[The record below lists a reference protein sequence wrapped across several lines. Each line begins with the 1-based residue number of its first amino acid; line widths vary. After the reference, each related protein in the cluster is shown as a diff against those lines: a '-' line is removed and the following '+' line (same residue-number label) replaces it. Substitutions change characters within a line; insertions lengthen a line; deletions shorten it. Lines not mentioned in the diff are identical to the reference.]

1 MNRIYKGICMAM
13 LAVLLLVFVI
23 CIFDGDDD
31 RSRLENR
38 ELKQK
43 PELSFSAILDGS
55 FFRDYERYFADQFPG
70 REGLLDNYQSWIQI
84 LFWKKRNPL
93 PGQSLIPPQNQQS
106 KCPQNKMKNPRCG

>member
-70 REGLLDNYQSWIQI
+70 REGLLDNYAKLDSNFVLEETEPFAGTEPDTATEPTEQM
-84 LFWKKRNPL
+84 PTE
-93 PGQSLIPPQNQQS
+93 
-106 KCPQNKMKNPRCG
+106 